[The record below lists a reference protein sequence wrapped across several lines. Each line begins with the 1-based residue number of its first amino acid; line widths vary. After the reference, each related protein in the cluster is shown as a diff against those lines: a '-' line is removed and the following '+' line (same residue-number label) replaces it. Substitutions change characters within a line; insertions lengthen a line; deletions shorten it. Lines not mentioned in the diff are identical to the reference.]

1 MEILVFSSVVP
12 SIFGIFGVFFKN
24 ALWDPLAHH
33 LATKPLPLASGTLRG
48 QEGQVWGT
56 RQLYVGPESIPISNG
71 CWPRANGDWPENGEN
86 GWKRYVGPLMA
97 NTAPF
102 LTL

>member
-1 MEILVFSSVVP
+1 MWAPVFLKFLRCRVLFDHGPDFRGQNQMEILVFASVVT

-48 QEGQVWGT
+48 QEG
-56 RQLYVGPESIPISNG
+56 
-71 CWPRANGDWPENGEN
+71 
-86 GWKRYVGPLMA
+86 
-97 NTAPF
+97 
-102 LTL
+102 